1 MIENIIVS
9 SVAWPSHIN
18 TEIKVDQ
25 LSQFAQGVEGSQD
38 TEFSVLKLKKSP
50 AHQNEMPQV
59 LMFFKF

>member
-18 TEIKVDQ
+18 TEINVDQ
-25 LSQFAQGVEGSQD
+25 LSQFAQWVEGSQD

-50 AHQNEMPQV
+50 THQNEMPQV